1 MQLERAQP
9 DCVAI
14 GPFGLAG
21 AEHAVKQAVEK
32 RNMPVA
38 LDRTKAAVRV
48 EHFDRIASVVNRRA
62 MPGKDLGTGEGSDK
76 RRQMTIP
83 G

>member
-1 MQLERAQP
+1 MHRDKITPVQQSAAPHLHKGDLLGRIDTQCAQP

-38 LDRTKAAVRV
+38 LDRKALT
-48 EHFDRIASVVNRRA
+48 VN
-62 MPGKDLGTGEGSDK
+62 LE
-76 RRQMTIP
+76 
-83 G
+83 